1 MHASRTVLGTI
12 LVMGATGL
20 QGAIDRA
27 GAQTAGYFSGLSSP
41 GAITQGGSNSQLY
54 NASRAILQ
62 PNAPPMLFSANIGVD
77 GILTDN
83 AEQTAGD
90 RERDFSSVF
99 SAGGILTADTVRF
112 SGLLSATATY
122 QAYANNS
129 QFDQWAGY
137 GFGNVRGIVLPSVA
151 YIDFF
156 GSADDAVRT
165 GGGIEK
171 SFIQP
176 DQNTHY
182 YSAGASPVLVLPFA
196 RSATSFTQ
204 YRISRVWFVNNT
216 QRIDIPGLSLG
227 PVSNETDQSLRED
240 LRLPG
245 AIAPRLLTDVSLNAS
260 DTDTGNSFSGDL
272 KRASAEWINE
282 YEITRAVSGIFGAG
296 YEDVS
301 NTSVPSAGDR
311 GMIWDVGARVKP
323 NADSY
328 LLLVYGRHD
337 GFTDFAGEL
346 AWRIGP
352 RTDLYAE
359 YSDSLTTAQQGFTG
373 GNAGAVLAPDGAVTG
388 ITYNQNPLIGVLD
401 DSLLNGGPGSD
412 SILPALGIPI
422 GTADNL
428 SPLQDGLFRVRQL
441 SGSARWLGDANQ
453 LVLTGYYADNQ
464 SLTPLE
470 TPSSTISG
478 GNLSWSRSL
487 VPSLTGQ
494 AQIAYSR
501 VSGTEDADLYQ
512 FSAGADYLA
521 SETIS
526 LSLRYDL
533 IWHKAIGNGAGYVQ
547 NAITLSIR
555 KSFD

>member
-1 MHASRTVLGTI
+1 LRASRTVFLI
-12 LVMGATGL
+12 IVVIGAAASQATL
-20 QGAIDRA
+20 DCAE
-27 GAQTAGYFSGLSSP
+27 AQTAGYFSGLPSP
-41 GAITQGGSNSQLY
+41 AATTQGASGSQLY

-62 PNAPPMLFSANIGVD
+62 PNAPPVLFSANIGVD

-83 AEQTAGD
+83 AEQTNGD

-99 SAGGILTADTVRF
+99 SAGGTLTADTVRF
-112 SGLLSATATY
+112 NGLLSATATY
-122 QAYANNS
+122 QAYVNNS

-137 GFGNVRGIVLPSVA
+137 GFGHIRGIVLPSMA

-171 SFIQP
+171 SLIQP

-196 RSATSFTQ
+196 KSVTSFTQ
-204 YRISRVWFVNNT
+204 YRISQIWFVSNT
-216 QRIDIPGLSLG
+216 QAIDIPGLSLG
-227 PVSNETDQSLRED
+227 PVSNELDQSLRED

-296 YEDVS
+296 YEDIS
-301 NTSVPSAGDR
+301 NTSVPSADDKGI
-311 GMIWDVGARVKP
+311 IWDIGARLKP

-328 LLLVYGRHD
+328 ILLVYGRHD
-337 GFTDFAGEL
+337 GFTDLAGEL
-346 AWRIGP
+346 AWRIAP

-359 YSDSLTTAQQGFTG
+359 YSDSLTTAQQGIAG

-388 ITYNQNPLIGVLD
+388 IAYDQSPLIGVLD

-428 SPLQDGLFRVRQL
+428 APLQNGLFRVRQL
-441 SGSARWLGDANQ
+441 NGSARWLGDANQ

-470 TPSSTISG
+470 TPSSTVSG

-487 VPSLTGQ
+487 IPSLTGQ
-494 AQIAYSR
+494 AQVAYSR

-521 SETIS
+521 SESIS

-533 IWHKAIGNGAGYVQ
+533 IWHKALGDGAGYLQ
-547 NAITLSIR
+547 NAVTLSIH